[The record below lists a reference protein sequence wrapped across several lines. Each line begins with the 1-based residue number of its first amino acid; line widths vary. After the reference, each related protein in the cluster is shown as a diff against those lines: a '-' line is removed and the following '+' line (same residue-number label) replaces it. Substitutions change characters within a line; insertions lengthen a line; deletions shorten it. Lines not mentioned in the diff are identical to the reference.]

1 MRTRFAIALTLAA
14 LLGASAPVGASTADK
29 HPKPR
34 PCTKPAKPTLS
45 STTTTVPCRA
55 TASLSKS
62 DAHGQWKGSLDVETM
77 STTPGNSCTG
87 SWSGDIEVTV
97 RANGTV
103 VGRADVTS
111 SGPSCVKGFTGVPGA
126 TNASL
131 GVSGAFTGDG
141 FDLRFE
147 ATSINGFDAGFH
159 LLYLPG
165 PPTIHVPLLR
175 LKKLKK
181 PFADGA
187 FGLFNAGPE
196 ECRGGG
202 CTSTADGLVLLKEQ

>member
-1 MRTRFAIALTLAA
+1 MAALTALA
-14 LLGASAPVGASTADK
+14 LLSACFPVGAAIAGK

-34 PCTKPAKPTLS
+34 PCTKAMKPTLPLQPPS
-45 STTTTVPCRA
+45 TTTTTVPCRA

-62 DAHGQWKGSLDVETM
+62 DARGNWKGSLDVDSM
-77 STTPGNSCTG
+77 STTPGNSCTA
-87 SWSGDIEVTV
+87 SWSGDITVTV

-103 VGRADVTS
+103 VGRADATTA
-111 SGPSCVKGFTGVPGA
+111 GPSCARGFVGRGA
-126 TNASL
+126 TSASL
-131 GVSGAFTGDG
+131 MVTGAFTGDG
-141 FDLRFE
+141 FNLRFR
-147 ATSINGFDAGFH
+147 ATSINGFESGFH

-165 PPTIHVPLLR
+165 PPTIRVPLLK

-181 PFADGA
+181 PFADGS

-202 CTSTADGLVLLKEQ
+202 CTATADGLVLLKEQ